1 MKEERMAI
9 LRMVAEG
16 KISADEAET
25 LLEALGASEETT
37 EGRRQHR
44 HRRHRG
50 PRPPRPPRPPRGIG
64 RFAEDMEH
72 FAEGL
77 AESISESVQEGLG
90 SFDDEGDFFR
100 EGDFFKQEFDASPQ
114 NLTIEPG
121 TTLEVKTH
129 SGALALFG
137 TDEPQLKI
145 SGAHRRHYKIQQNG
159 NRVQVKANRFGAA
172 LTIHIPRTVEQLS
185 IKNHLGEIV
194 ARNLTASLKE
204 IDIKSHTGSIALETG
219 AIRDGKI
226 WIKSHT
232 GVIKVALSPQAA
244 CHVEAVADHMG
255 EVETNL
261 PLENLE
267 RGVGYLK
274 GTLNGGGADIRLS
287 THTGRIQVEASTP
300 VTGETHID
308 PEEDDFDEDDN

>member
-37 EGRRQHR
+37 EGRRQQRGHR
-44 HRRHRG
+44 YRG
-50 PRPPRPPRPPRGIG
+50 PRLPRPPRPPRPPRGVG
-64 RFAEDMEH
+64 QFVEDMEH

-90 SFDDEGDFFR
+90 IFDDEGDFFQ
-100 EGDFFKQEFDASPQ
+100 QEFDAAPQ

-121 TTLEVKTH
+121 TALEVKTH
-129 SGALALFG
+129 SGALTLFG
-137 TDEPQLKI
+137 TDEPHLKI

-172 LTIHIPRTVEQLS
+172 LTIHIPRAVEQLS

-204 IDIKSHTGSIALETG
+204 IGIKSHTGSIALETG

-232 GVIKVALSPQAA
+232 GVIKLALSPQAA
-244 CHVEAVADHMG
+244 CHIEAVADHLG